1 MNHQRISPDGVMYSL
16 PNKHLAKRFDDCLA
30 EGIEA
35 DYDQAEKYLLLP
47 DPAIK
52 ISKRELTKKKAK
64 LTYQISNIR
73 ADYSTISKEDI
84 PDEITA
90 ELKDLMTELKN
101 VKELLAAG

>member
-1 MNHQRISPDGVMYSL
+1 MNHQRMSPDGTYYSL
-16 PNKHLAKRFDDCLA
+16 PNKHLAKRFDECLA

-35 DYDQAEKYLLLP
+35 DYDWAEKYLLLP

-52 ISKRELTKKKAK
+52 ISKRELTKKKAR

-84 PDEITA
+84 PEEVTNELCELMS
-90 ELKDLMTELKN
+90 ELKA
-101 VKELLAAG
+101 VKELLAG